1 MLNEGETNGKC
12 TQCPRKCGI
21 DRDKK
26 NGYCGVKNEYKIARA
41 GLHLWEEPCIS
52 CGKGSGTVFFSGCPM
67 HCVFCQNYEIS
78 GGDRGKVLSESELE
92 SIIFSLVEKGAENIN
107 LVSPTQYALRLS
119 RLLERIKP
127 ELSVPVVYN
136 TGGYESVETLKRLDG
151 LIDIY
156 LPDVKYFSP
165 EISARYSGAPDY
177 FEKTLSALLEMKRQT
192 GSAVFSE
199 NGEKMLRG
207 IIIRH
212 LVLPSHRRDSMAI
225 FDALAENFTPSE
237 VYVSIMR
244 QYFPTAKSAEFPE
257 INRKLTT
264 LEYESV
270 VKHVREL
277 GFVNGFTQGKDSASG
292 EFVPDF
298 DMN

>member
-1 MLNEGETNGKC
+1 MLNGEDINGKC

-52 CGKGSGTVFFSGCPM
+52 CGKGSGTLFFSGCPM

-127 ELSVPVVYN
+127 ELSGSRRVQYR
-136 TGGYESVETLKRLDG
+136 RL
-151 LIDIY
+151 
-156 LPDVKYFSP
+156 
-165 EISARYSGAPDY
+165 
-177 FEKTLSALLEMKRQT
+177 
-192 GSAVFSE
+192 
-199 NGEKMLRG
+199 
-207 IIIRH
+207 
-212 LVLPSHRRDSMAI
+212 
-225 FDALAENFTPSE
+225 
-237 VYVSIMR
+237 
-244 QYFPTAKSAEFPE
+244 
-257 INRKLTT
+257 
-264 LEYESV
+264 
-270 VKHVREL
+270 
-277 GFVNGFTQGKDSASG
+277 
-292 EFVPDF
+292 
-298 DMN
+298 